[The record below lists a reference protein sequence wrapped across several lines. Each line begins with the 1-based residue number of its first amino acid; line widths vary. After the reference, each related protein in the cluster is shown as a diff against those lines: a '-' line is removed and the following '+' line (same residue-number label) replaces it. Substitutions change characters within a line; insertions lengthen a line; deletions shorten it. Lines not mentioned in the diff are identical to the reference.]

1 MINNKNPYR
10 LNRLF
15 EQNEQWVKA
24 MTAHDHD
31 FFERLADTQTPEYLW
46 IGCSDAR
53 VPANQITGLA
63 PGEVFVHRN
72 IANVVVPDDLNV
84 LSVIEFAIA
93 HLKVKHIMV
102 VGHYGCAGVRAAL
115 NNTSLGLIDQW
126 VGHIRDVE
134 HKHADYLKKL
144 SCEQDR
150 FDQLCE
156 LNVIEQVVHVCQTDS
171 VQHAWARGQA
181 LTVHGWVYGVH
192 DGRVRDLGVSLAN
205 AQELDDR
212 YAYVMADRYYSL

>member
-1 MINNKNPYR
+1 MINSKNPYR

-15 EQNEQWVKA
+15 EQNEQWVQA
-24 MTAHDHD
+24 VTAQDHD
-31 FFERLADTQTPEYLW
+31 FFRRLADTQTPEYLW

-72 IANVVVPDDLNV
+72 IANVVVPNDLNV
-84 LSVIEFAIA
+84 LSVIEFAIV

-115 NNTSLGLIDQW
+115 NKSKMGLIDQW
-126 VGHIRDVE
+126 IGHIRDVE
-134 HKHADYLKKL
+134 KKHVDFL
-144 SCEQDR
+144 SALDSEEER
-150 FDQLCE
+150 FDRLCE
-156 LNVIEQVVHVCQTDS
+156 LNVIEQVVHVCQTES
-171 VQHAWARGQA
+171 VQHAWARRQA

-192 DGRVRDLGVSLAN
+192 DGLARDLGVSLAN

-212 YAYVMADRYYSL
+212 YTYVMADRYAP